1 MYISAFLY
9 LKGHK
14 PLIYNKL
21 IYNAKQN
28 FYWVLKGWL
37 IKIYIFFDTYLNL
50 V

>member
-9 LKGHK
+9 LKGQK

-28 FYWVLKGWL
+28 LLLG
-37 IKIYIFFDTYLNL
+37 TQGMAN
-50 V
+50 